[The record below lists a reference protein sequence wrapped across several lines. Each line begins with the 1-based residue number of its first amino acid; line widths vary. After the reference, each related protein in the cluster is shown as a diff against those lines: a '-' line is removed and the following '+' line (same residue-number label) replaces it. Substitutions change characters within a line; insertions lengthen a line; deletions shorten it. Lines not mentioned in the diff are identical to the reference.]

1 MSSVESS
8 PVWPPKGWAQLAKIK
23 SCNGQSVSKD
33 IARTRIIGLQ
43 YKIDTVPL
51 FKGCTKFLNH
61 HISIDGWEY
70 SILNES
76 IEYPVLSFS
85 LMDRFD
91 DTMPAEYFIT
101 DIRAYATPV
110 PHTKRSAMRAV
121 TTAIFLMDQ
130 IGLGQ
135 VPAVDHVLKSN
146 RLHPAQIA
154 LYRSEQALDISL
166 QKAFDREVKR
176 QGVRA

>member
-1 MSSVESS
+1 MSSLESS
-8 PVWPPKGWAQLAKIK
+8 PVWPPKGWAQFAKVK
-23 SCNGQSVSKD
+23 SSTGQSLSKD
-33 IARTRIIGLQ
+33 IGRARIIGLQ

-61 HISIDGWEY
+61 NITIDGWEY

-101 DIRAYATPV
+101 DIKVYATPV

-121 TTAIFLMDQ
+121 TTALFLMDQ

-146 RLHPAQIA
+146 RLHPSQLS
-154 LYRSEQALDISL
+154 LYRSEQMLDISL